1 MLKKKEDL
9 LIEYL
14 ENKTNI
20 NNEETYII
28 NIDDKTTEFF
38 LRNLKLLYA
47 EKIGGGHSDDEIDQI
62 YDDIQIQEEYD
73 YISYDNIKKTF
84 KQKRELDQDFVITN
98 NYLESFTYILGFT
111 HIFRFSG
118 LFENESKSNRKIQ
131 NIYHLLQYYPYG
143 DTIEKQTKFINKIF
157 SDTSKILL
165 EIVEILLENCENY
178 TEIKQSPK
186 KDDSKKKSP
195 KKDDTS
201 NLRRSSRLKT

>member
-118 LFENESKSNRKIQ
+118 LFEN
-131 NIYHLLQYYPYG
+131 
-143 DTIEKQTKFINKIF
+143 
-157 SDTSKILL
+157 
-165 EIVEILLENCENY
+165 
-178 TEIKQSPK
+178 
-186 KDDSKKKSP
+186 
-195 KKDDTS
+195 
-201 NLRRSSRLKT
+201 